1 MSQFALTDEQKEF
14 SNKILELIRNEL
26 NSKSA
31 EIDEQGLY
39 PWEIIKKLA
48 KSGLFG
54 LAVPKEY
61 GGMGRNLFDTCLAV
75 EQVARVDSSAAMWVG
90 VNVGGLLPLLQGGNE
105 NQKKEYLPKIASG
118 EYITGVAFTEPEAG
132 SDLHALRTSA
142 VRKTDH
148 YDVNGRKCFI
158 SNAGIA
164 SVYSLL
170 ARTAPGK
177 EGISAFIL
185 DADTPGLTVGKMERK
200 MGARGSHTGDLIFED
215 CKIPLEKRLGE
226 EGAGVGLAM
235 GMLSFTRPLIGAQG
249 VGLAKGVFDCTLEYV
264 REHKSRLAPSF
275 EVIQYK
281 LADMAIKIEA
291 ARQLVYQSASLGD
304 SGHPVASKF
313 SSMAK
318 YFATDVAM
326 EVSVEAMQV
335 FGFRGYTSD
344 YPIERFM
351 RDAKVYQIYEGTNQ
365 IQRITVAKALLGGS

>member
-1 MSQFALTDEQKEF
+1 MSQFTPTDEQEEF
-14 SNKILELIRNEL
+14 ASKILELARAEL

-31 EIDEQGLY
+31 EIDEKGQY
-39 PWEIIKKLA
+39 PWEIVRKFA
-48 KSGLFG
+48 KFGLFG

-61 GGMGRNLFDTCLAV
+61 GGKGCSLFDTCLAV
-75 EQVARVDSSAAMWVG
+75 EQVARIDSSAAMWVG
-90 VNVGGLLPLLQGGNE
+90 VNVGGLLPILQGGNE
-105 NQKKEYLPKIASG
+105 KQKSEYLPKIASG

-132 SDLHALRTSA
+132 SDLTALRTSA
-142 VRKTDH
+142 ALTDDN
-148 YDVNGRKCFI
+148 YEVNGRKCFI

-185 DADTPGLTVGKMERK
+185 DADTPGLTVGRMERK
-200 MGARGSHTGDLIFED
+200 MGTRGSQTGDLIFEN
-215 CKIPLEKRLGE
+215 CKIPFGKRLGE

-249 VGLAKGVFDCTLEYV
+249 VGLAKGVFDCALEYV
-264 REHKSRLAPSF
+264 RENKSRLSQLF
-275 EVIQYK
+275 EVIQYE
-281 LADMAIKIEA
+281 LADIAIKIEA
-291 ARQLVYQSASLGD
+291 ARQLVYQSAFLCD
-304 SGHPVASKF
+304 SGHSDAAKF

-326 EVSVEAMQV
+326 EVSIEAMQIL
-335 FGFRGYTSD
+335 GLRGYTSD

-365 IQRITVAKALLGGS
+365 IQRITIAKALLEK